1 MNYLFIYKP
10 YFRRFPA
17 AAATMLAWLALGL
30 AGWSD
35 GSLAKEYSQAES
47 APGFPPAAKPALG
60 AEAGTA
66 VGSEWVP
73 LPAPRLLGTISLE
86 ETLLRRRSV
95 RDYTTDSLTLAEV
108 SQLLWAAQGVTDAR
122 GLRTA
127 PSAGALYP
135 LEVYLAVGRVEGVAP
150 GLYHYSPTGHRWLRV
165 REGELRTELAQ
176 AALGQRS
183 IERAPAVMVIG
194 AVYERTAVKYGRE
207 RSARYVPMEAGH
219 AAQNVCLQAVS
230 LGKATVVI
238 GAFEDDKVRRALSL
252 PATVQVLYLIP
263 IGKARQ

>member
-17 AAATMLAWLALGL
+17 AAVTMLLWLALGL
-30 AGWSD
+30 AGWSN
-35 GSLAKEYSQAES
+35 GSLAKEHSQAES
-47 APGFPPAAKPALG
+47 APGSPPTAKPAVG

-73 LPAPRLLGTISLE
+73 LPAPRLQGPMSLE

-95 RDYTTDSLTLAEV
+95 RDFTTDSLTLAEV

-135 LEVYLAVGRVEGVAP
+135 LEVYLVVGRVEGVAP
-150 GLYHYSPTGHRWLRV
+150 GLYHYTPSGHRWLCLRK
-165 REGELRTELAQ
+165 GALQAELSQ

-194 AVYERTAVKYGRE
+194 AVYERTAGKYGRE

-230 LGKATVVI
+230 LGKATVVV
-238 GAFEDDKVRRALSL
+238 GAFTDDKVKRILSL
-252 PATVQVLYLIP
+252 PDPVEVLYLIP
-263 IGKARQ
+263 IGKAR